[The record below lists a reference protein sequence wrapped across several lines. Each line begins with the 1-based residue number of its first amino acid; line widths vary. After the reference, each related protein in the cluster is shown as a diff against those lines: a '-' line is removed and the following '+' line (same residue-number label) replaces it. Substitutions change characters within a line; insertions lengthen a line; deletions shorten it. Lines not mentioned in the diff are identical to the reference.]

1 MSTGEKNLMPCEEA
15 IIRAHCHN
23 ADPATN
29 QTMLRIKNP
38 AKSIEF
44 YTKVLGMRLLHRMD
58 FFTMQFSLYFL
69 GYEDISLKPGDS
81 NAAIEWTFSRRAT
94 LELTHNWGTENDPD
108 QAYHNGNQ
116 EPRGFGI
123 QNYHIFNVAGHIG
136 IAVPDVY
143 EACARFEKLNVT
155 FVKRPD
161 DGKMKGIAFI
171 QDPDGYYVEI
181 FNPST
186 LPSIISSFTQQ

>member
-38 AKSIEF
+38 AESIEF

-116 EPRGFGI
+116 EPRGFG
-123 QNYHIFNVAGHIG
+123 HIG

>member
-23 ADPATN
+23 ADPVTN
-29 QTMLRIKNP
+29 KYFIQQTMLRVKSP

-44 YTKVLGMRLLHRMD
+44 YTKVLGMKLLHRMD
-58 FFTMQFSLYFL
+58 FFTMKFTLYFL
-69 GYEDISLKPGDS
+69 GYEDINSKPGDS
-81 NAAIEWTFSRRAT
+81 NAAIEWTFSKRAT
-94 LELTHNWGTENDPD
+94 LELTHNWGTEDDPD

-116 EPRGFGI
+116 EPRGF
-123 QNYHIFNVAGHIG
+123 GHIG

-171 QDPDGYYVEI
+171 QDPDGYYIEI